1 SLRHQIFPRWIIR
14 CDSRPVGWDREI
26 IKIVPGFRPTFIAAV
41 VDWTE
46 LAMMMTIKTAKESG
60 QGGEGDHD

>member
-1 SLRHQIFPRWIIR
+1 MGG
-14 CDSRPVGWDREI
+14 DSGI

-41 VDWTE
+41 ADWTE
-46 LAMMMTIKTAKESG
+46 LAMLITIETAKESG